1 MAHGFVKQCGGDL
14 TIYSEYGHGTTL
26 RLMLPIAVATAEAG
40 MTTGTAITT
49 TDEAMPH
56 GHERVLVVDDEIE
69 LLAVSASW
77 LKALGY
83 EVTPCATPT
92 SALAAL
98 KDGITAGRPYTLMVT
113 DVIMPG
119 MNGFELARA
128 ARVDQPDM
136 ALLYLSGFA
145 DVANRGLER
154 PGGAILEKPF
164 RQPALAT
171 LVRQALTPALKET
184 S

>member
-1 MAHGFVKQCGGDL
+1 
-14 TIYSEYGHGTTL
+14 
-26 RLMLPIAVATAEAG
+26 
-40 MTTGTAITT
+40 
-49 TDEAMPH
+49 
-56 GHERVLVVDDEIE
+56 
-69 LLAVSASW
+69 
-77 LKALGY
+77 
-83 EVTPCATPT
+83 VTPCATPT

-98 KDGITAGRPYTLMVT
+98 RDGITSGRPYSLMVT

-119 MNGFELARA
+119 MNGFELAHA

-145 DVANRGLER
+145 DVADRGIER
-154 PGGAILEKPF
+154 PSGAILEKPF